1 MHRQTYTQYRS
12 ALSRRGMIQ
21 LRMAMIGAM
30 LLLGGGW
37 SVPAE
42 AVCKLIPGTVAPP
55 SQLRIPAL
63 PATTTLK
70 PAAIGAVMASYRLDI
85 VSYSY
90 QTEWTCQDGVG
101 DRWGMGALTTTLA
114 LQDESRRVYETG
126 VPGIGIRI
134 GFSGYYSPW
143 VDTFIFPFE
152 RNAWGGSSGT
162 GYTPFSIVTRMLIE
176 FVRTGME
183 VGKGPMTPFNLST
196 DYHISTNPQT
206 RIPITGT
213 QLTTTLV
220 QNFYYTSC
228 YNPAPPPT
236 VNLGRVSAWD
246 LKKGNVTQQD
256 FSLDIR
262 CDGMNPTTKPAV
274 KIYFA
279 GNSPRD
285 GLLLTDGQGQAGM
298 AQGVGVA
305 LTDSNGTDLPFA
317 KERALTTTWTSSG
330 TNTELY
336 RFRGKARYVASGGEV
351 KAGRADATLTYILQ
365 YN

>member
-1 MHRQTYTQYRS
+1 MHRQTYTQFRS
-12 ALSRRGMIQ
+12 ELSRWGMIQ
-21 LRMAMIGAM
+21 RRLVRLCAM
-30 LLLGGGW
+30 LLLWGSW
-37 SVPAE
+37 SVDAQ
-42 AVCKLIPGTVAPP
+42 AVCGNFIGVRPP
-55 SQLRIPAL
+55 SQLSIPAL

-70 PAAIGAVMASYRLDI
+70 PAAIGAVMASYKVNIYNYRADW
-85 VSYSY
+85 SCE
-90 QTEWTCQDGVG
+90 TG
-101 DRWGMGALTTTLA
+101 DVYGMGALKTTLA
-114 LQDESRRVYETG
+114 LQDASKMIYETG
-126 VPGIGIRI
+126 VAGIGVRF
-134 GFSGYYSPW
+134 GFSAPSNWGAVSY
-143 VDTFIFPFE
+143 IFPFE
-152 RNAWGGSSGT
+152 VKLGDRW
-162 GYTPFSIVTRMLIE
+162 IVLFADTLHVE
-176 FVRTGME
+176 FIRTGME
-183 VGKGPMTPFNLST
+183 VGKGRMTPFNLST
-196 DYHISTNPQT
+196 DYHISSNPQT
-206 RIPITGT
+206 RVSITGT

-246 LKKGNVTQQD
+246 LKNGNVTQQD

-336 RFRGKARYVASGGEV
+336 RFRGKARYIASGGEV